1 MSSAEST
8 SVLLNGTHGTSKS
21 RDEAIV
27 KEAKFRASADGLL
40 GAGTYFWA
48 YENDMSLARRLAAN
62 WWRFAGGKS
71 NAYKGDADPSLAI
84 LRADIEVN
92 RKVYFDAS
100 SESFIELL
108 IQAAEQKQIQST
120 KDDFNKLRA
129 VLLREIEAE
138 QGFDYDVVKAMVEV
152 PGKIRSESGAPYV
165 YWATKQAA
173 SYIVMPKALDAI
185 CNIELVEV

>member
-1 MSSAEST
+1 MSSAAS
-8 SVLLNGTHGTSKS
+8 SSILLNGTHGTSKS
-21 RDEAIV
+21 RAEAIV
-27 KEAKFRASADGLL
+27 KEAKFRASAGGLL
-40 GAGTYFWA
+40 GAGAYFWA
-48 YENDMSLARRLAAN
+48 YENDMSFARRLAGN

-71 NAYKGDADPSLAI
+71 NAYKGDADQSLAI
-84 LRADIEVN
+84 LRADIEVD

-108 IQAAEQKQIQST
+108 IQTAEQKIQST

-138 QGFDYDVVKAMVEV
+138 QGFDYDVVKAIVEV
-152 PGKIRSESGAPYV
+152 PGMIRGESGAPYV

>member
-1 MSSAEST
+1 M
-8 SVLLNGTHGTSKS
+8 LNGKHGTSKS
-21 RDEAIV
+21 RAEAIV

-40 GAGTYFWA
+40 GAGAYFWA

-71 NAYKGDADPSLAI
+71 NAYKGDVDPSLAI
-84 LRADIEVN
+84 LKADIEVD

-108 IQAAEQKQIQST
+108 IQAAEQKKIQST

-129 VLLREIEAE
+129 VLSNSL
-138 QGFDYDVVKAMVEV
+138 K
-152 PGKIRSESGAPYV
+152 
-165 YWATKQAA
+165 
-173 SYIVMPKALDAI
+173 LD
-185 CNIELVEV
+185 